1 MNNLTIKDLV
11 SAIGGPEFYCVPPD
25 WTLYKAVSHLIDINK
40 TACPV
45 ANNPKKGMVSQ
56 IKGYFLLK
64 DISLKL
70 KDHGEDLVKNFMRN
84 AEWELSDS
92 QYLVDKLSVIYRKPV
107 FSIKNHQSQFY
118 ATIYPSDVA
127 DYLYNVSSP
136 FLLLRAIENRVAA
149 SIFTITEN
157 KDIFGIPFGKKI
169 DELFSDKVWNNLGSN
184 FDKNSLHDLL
194 NRCSDLR
201 NEYFHFRDD
210 QIDIKLLKHTW
221 NILKR
226 ELDG

>member
-11 SAIGGPEFYCVPPD
+11 DSIGEPKFHCVPPD
-25 WTLYKAVSHLIDINK
+25 WALNKAVSHLNKINK

-70 KDHGEDLVKNFMRN
+70 GDHGEDPVKNFMRDDG
-84 AEWELSDS
+84 WELSDS
-92 QYLVDKLSVIYRKPV
+92 KYLVNYLSAIYRKPV
-107 FSIKNHQSQFY
+107 FSIKNHQNQFY

-127 DYLYNVSSP
+127 KYLYNVSNP
-136 FLLLRAIENRVAA
+136 FLLLRAIENKLAA
-149 SIFTITEN
+149 SIFRITGK
-157 KDIFGIPFGKKI
+157 KDIFGISIGEKI
-169 DELFSDKVWNNLGSN
+169 EALFSDEVWNNLGSK
-184 FDKNSLHDLL
+184 FDKNNLHDLL
-194 NRCSDLR
+194 NRCSDQR
-201 NEYFHFRDD
+201 NLYFHFRDD
-210 QIDIKLLKHTW
+210 QIDIKLLKRTW
-221 NILKR
+221 NIIKR